1 LGNFLLDFVRGVVLA
16 LEQNSPQRS

>member
-1 LGNFLLDFVRGVVLA
+1 LGNFLLDFVRGVVLT